1 MLDCQIVRSLD
12 RQFLL
17 SLDHQIARTIIR
29 SLYSVCNFQSMK
41 SSVKLNGLLP
51 KFFCYITWLLHQL
64 IRRDTGRLANEAFTL
79 NPFVSSKQLLN
90 GLKITNCIIRSLDCQ
105 IIRLLVHQ
113 IVRSVDCYIIRSLD
127 HQIIRLLYYYIVR
140 SLDRQIIRLLDH
152 QIGRMLD
159 HKIINRQTIG
169 SLDYQ
174 IVKSLTLQIV
184 K

>member
-51 KFFCYITWLLHQL
+51 KFFCYITWLLYQL

-105 IIRLLVHQ
+105 IIRSLDQQ
-113 IVRSVDCYIIRSLD
+113 IVILLD
-127 HQIIRLLYYYIVR
+127 HQIIRSLDCYIITSLDHQIVR
-140 SLDRQIIRLLDH
+140 SLDCQIIRLGECWIIRSLIVRPLDRQIIRLLNH
-152 QIGRMLD
+152 
-159 HKIINRQTIG
+159 
-169 SLDYQ
+169 
-174 IVKSLTLQIV
+174 
-184 K
+184 